1 MAGQQLFREMKI
13 LCVLCV
19 LLWLHSPRLKSLRVS
34 IALKRKV
41 TGGFL
46 AVVGYML
53 SPLSWW
59 NDAFV
64 NLPLALLFAWL
75 VSAFYKPAFA
85 AAMVIGYWLTN
96 VLGFV
101 LMHKGAQKMLTEKQ
115 KKYSARDLLRD
126 VGISLLYTGLIVAL
140 IKLGVLKPLGN

>member
-1 MAGQQLFREMKI
+1 MG
-13 LCVLCV
+13 
-19 LLWLHSPRLKSLRVS
+19 W
-34 IALKRKV
+34 KRKV

-64 NLPLALLFAWL
+64 NVPLALAFAWV
-75 VSAFYKPAFA
+75 VSGFYKPAFA
-85 AAMVIGYWLTN
+85 MSVVAGYWLTN

-101 LMHKGAQKMLTEKQ
+101 LMHTGARKLLSESQKP
-115 KKYSARDLLRD
+115 YSRRDLVRD
-126 VGISLLYTGLIVAL
+126 LGISLLYTGLIL
-140 IKLGVLKPLGN
+140 GLLKLGILKPLQGYFQRPSG